1 MEKPQKM
8 DQQTASELA
17 AMVADELLS
26 SEALSKIIEQC
37 VHKGLEKKWVIFMKG
52 WIFSILMSST

>member
-1 MEKPQKM
+1 MEIPQKM

-26 SEALSKIIEQC
+26 SEALSKII
-37 VHKGLEKKWVIFMKG
+37 
-52 WIFSILMSST
+52 

>member
-26 SEALSKIIEQC
+26 SEALSKII
-37 VHKGLEKKWVIFMKG
+37 
-52 WIFSILMSST
+52 